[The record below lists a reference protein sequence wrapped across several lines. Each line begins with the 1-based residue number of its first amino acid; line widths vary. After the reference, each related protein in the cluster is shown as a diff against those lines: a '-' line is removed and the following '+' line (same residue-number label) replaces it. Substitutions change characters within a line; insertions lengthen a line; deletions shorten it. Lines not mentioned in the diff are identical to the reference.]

1 MEASIDMEII
11 QRRRPWVAIAAV
23 LLTLLFA
30 GLGAGLSAGWI
41 GTAFPGFFV
50 MDNRVVASV
59 SLPHWPVADQ
69 TDIYQAQVV
78 AVNAHPVQTS
88 DELYA
93 AVRSLPVGTA
103 VTYRLEKHGDMFQKT
118 LASSLFTLQ
127 DYGLLFGAYLF
138 VGLAF
143 ALSGIGVWFFTPAI
157 PASRAFL
164 VTGCTLGLFAL
175 TAADLYGPHWF
186 FRLHVLGEA
195 LLPAGLLH
203 LALVFPVERLQHACR
218 VVLAGVYSPAL
229 VLALM
234 YEIVLYTPAYYS
246 FMHHL
251 SEGATGLAGLIFL
264 SKILWDYWHTDSPL
278 VLQRIRVV
286 LLGCLSGYAFPAVLM
301 LASGAMGGGIA
312 VNYTAFTGA
321 IFPLSLGYAI
331 VKHDLFEIDAMLKR
345 GVYYLALTTLLTLI
359 YLSCVGILNVSLS
372 SAAFAESPLF
382 PLLFAF
388 LVALFLNPL
397 KEVLQTVID
406 RIFFRLQ
413 YNPKKV
419 IEETSAALATTLK
432 LEDILSLIRR
442 TIHETL
448 GVQYLGLFLH
458 APHAN
463 QYVASDPKTGRRETV
478 PAWHGWVQH
487 LQYKGQAVTIAELGE
502 DRRASVS
509 TPVGDPNA
517 ALAETKLCIP
527 LILKDELIAF
537 VALGDKVSGASFSVD
552 DITFLSTL
560 ANQSAVSIANALA
573 YQEIQELNISLEKK
587 VAERTHALAD
597 AHTELQL
604 SFSHVEQA
612 YRDLQHSQENLV
624 RAEKMAAFGRMTA
637 GMAHEMNT
645 PLGSTLNA
653 LDLVHELVDEYA
665 QSIGDPQVTAQDH
678 TEIATEMKT
687 LVGDTQKWVT
697 KATTYIRTLKLQA
710 RGMQGDAKQNFE
722 LLQVIEDTKLLLAHQ
737 LRLAQCTVQVSGA
750 GQDSTAIM
758 LHGDP
763 SKLSQV
769 LTNLMGNAIDAYQEA
784 GTKEGTINVTVQE
797 ARAVQK
803 ARAAPKGHG
812 ANDGWEIRISDQGC
826 GIPAENLDTI
836 FDEFF
841 STKPFGTGTGLGL
854 PIVRDIITSFFGGT
868 IRVESVLGEGSTFI
882 LWLPRA
888 PHEQVVSH
896 LGKEPLTPVEQK
908 VA

>member
-1 MEASIDMEII
+1 MEARINMDM
-11 QRRRPWVAIAAV
+11 RPHRRPWAAIVAV

-30 GLGAGLSAGWI
+30 GLGARLSARWI

-78 AVNAHPVQTS
+78 AVNAHLVQTS
-88 DELYA
+88 DELYT
-93 AVRSLPVGTA
+93 AVRSLPIGTA
-103 VTYRLEKHGDMFQKT
+103 VTYRLEKHGETFQKT
-118 LASSLFTLQ
+118 LPSSLFTLQ

-143 ALSGIGVWFFTPAI
+143 ALSGIGVWFLTPAI

-164 VTGCTLGLFAL
+164 TTGCTLGLFAL

-186 FRLHVLGEA
+186 FRLHVLSEA

-203 LALVFPVERLQHACR
+203 LAFVFPVERLQHAR
-218 VVLAGVYSPAL
+218 RLVLAGLYGPL
-229 VLALM
+229 FVLALV

-246 FMHHL
+246 VMHHL
-251 SEGATGLAGLIFL
+251 SEGVTGLAGLIFL
-264 SKILWDYWHTDSPL
+264 SKILWDYWGTDSPL

-301 LASGAMGGGIA
+301 LASGAMGGSVA

-345 GVYYLALTTLLTLI
+345 GVYYLALSTFLTLI
-359 YLSCVGILNVSLS
+359 YLSCVGILNVTLS
-372 SAAFAESPLF
+372 SAAFAQSPLF

-406 RIFFRLQ
+406 RLFFRLH

-419 IEETSAALATTLK
+419 IEEMSAALATTLQ

-442 TIHETL
+442 TIDETL
-448 GVQYLGLFLH
+448 GVQHLDLFLYTQH
-458 APHAN
+458 DN
-463 QYVASDPKTGRRETV
+463 QYVASDPETGKREIV

-487 LQYKGQAVTIAELGE
+487 LHHKRQAVAVAELEE

-509 TPVGDPNA
+509 TPGEDQSSVF
-517 ALAETKLCIP
+517 AETKLCIP
-527 LILKDELIAF
+527 LILKDKLVAF
-537 VALGDKVSGASFSVD
+537 LALSDKTSGASFSVD
-552 DITFLSTL
+552 DITFLSTM

-573 YQEIQELNISLEKK
+573 YQEIQELNLSLEKK
-587 VAERTHALAD
+587 VEERTYALAD

-604 SFSHVEQA
+604 SFSQVEQA

-645 PLGSTLNA
+645 PLGSTLNT

-665 QSIGDPQVTAQDH
+665 QSIGDPQVTEQDH
-678 TEIATEMKT
+678 AEIAAEMKA

-710 RGMQGDAKQNFE
+710 RGMQDDAKQHFE

-737 LRLAQCTVQVSGA
+737 LRLTQCTVQVSGA
-750 GQDSTAIM
+750 ASTIM
-758 LHGDP
+758 LYGDP

-769 LTNLMGNAIDAYQEA
+769 LTNVMGNAIDAYQEA
-784 GTKEGTINVTVQE
+784 GTKEGAINITVQE
-797 ARAVQK
+797 AQVVQK
-803 ARAAPKGHG
+803 TEGGQEAQERT
-812 ANDGWEIRISDQGC
+812 DGWEIRISDHGC

-841 STKPFGTGTGLGL
+841 STKPFGAGTGLGL

-868 IRVESVLGEGSTFI
+868 IRVESVLGEGSTFVI
-882 LWLPRA
+882 WLPRVS
-888 PHEQVVSH
+888 HEQAAVE
-896 LGKEPLTPVEQK
+896 LYQEPSILVEQK
-908 VA
+908 AA